1 MFFRIIKAIEKTD
14 ISCDSGVRKRMME
27 QALVSHMH
35 GGDIYRNKINIDFSV
50 NANPLGP
57 QKEVLDAICDAAGDI
72 SHYPDI
78 YCEKLVYSISQ
89 FEQVPEESVICSNG
103 AAELF
108 FSVVLA
114 VKPRK
119 ALLFSPTFS
128 EYERALGT
136 IDTDIIYYE
145 LKRKNDFQIQEDI
158 VDYITPDLDMIFVC
172 NPNNPTGQA
181 VSKELLERIAGKC
194 QECGAILVIDECF
207 IDFLD
212 SPEEYEIKSE
222 LNHYPNILIV
232 KAFTKLF
239 CMPGL
244 RLGYAV
250 SSNKELL
257 NKMRLTMQPWN
268 VSALAQAGG
277 IAALEN
283 CRSYVEKTKRVIK
296 KEREFLMQELNK
308 LGYKVYGSK
317 ANYVFFE
324 AAEGREEKS
333 LYEKALSAGFLIRD
347 CSNYRGL
354 CKGYYRIAVRTRQ
367 ENERIITWLRGL

>member
-1 MFFRIIKAIEKTD
+1 
-14 ISCDSGVRKRMME
+14 ME
-27 QALVSHMH
+27 QDFASHLH

-57 QKEVLDAICDAAGDI
+57 QKEVTDAICSTAGDI

-78 YCEKLVYSISQ
+78 YCEKLIHAISQ

-114 VKPRK
+114 VKPKK

-128 EYERALGT
+128 EYERALNT
-136 IDTDIIYYE
+136 IDTDIFYYE
-145 LKRKNDFQIQEDI
+145 LKRENEFQIQEDI
-158 VDYITPDLDMIFVC
+158 VDYITPDLDMMFVC

-181 VSKELLERIAGKC
+181 VSKEMLGRITGKC
-194 QECGAILVIDECF
+194 KECGVVLVIDECF

-212 SPEEYEIKSE
+212 SPKEYEMKRE
-222 LNHYPNILIV
+222 LKHYPNMLLV

-244 RLGYAV
+244 RLGYAL
-250 SSNKELL
+250 SSNRELL
-257 NKMRLTMQPWN
+257 DKMSLMMQPWN
-268 VSALAQAGG
+268 VSVLAQAGG

-283 CRSYVEKTKRVIK
+283 CGSYIEKTKQMIK
-296 KEREFLMQELNK
+296 KEREHLTKELHG

-317 ANYVFFE
+317 ANYIFFE
-324 AAEGREEKS
+324 ANEENEEKS

-347 CSNYRGL
+347 CCNYRGL
-354 CKGYYRIAVRTRQ
+354 TKGYYRIAVRTRQ
-367 ENERIITWLRGL
+367 ENERFITWLRKL